1 MSGAGRPLLHGDARH
16 HGGGLLSRDVFRRE
30 TEAER
35 KASLEIYL
43 TLDVSNQISNI
54 NNHDVKQTTEA
65 VYCVFGIL
73 TTFRL
78 QKSFLGLFPLIYA
91 GSQVTA
97 WLQRSTTSTTRC
109 RAS

>member
-54 NNHDVKQTTEA
+54 TIVMSNRQQKQST
-65 VYCVFGIL
+65 VFL
-73 TTFRL
+73 VFL
-78 QKSFLGLFPLIYA
+78 QLLASGKLSKTLSFDLC
-91 GSQVTA
+91 
-97 WLQRSTTSTTRC
+97 W
-109 RAS
+109 